1 MNRRKL
7 IFVTNDDGY
16 ASAGFAAAVEVAQTL
31 GDVIAVAPRTP
42 QSGRSQAITLTEKLL
57 LEKVRSDNGIEI
69 YTLTG
74 TEQYHPATGIKNC
87 PSPTAKANFRLLNN
101 RFLLMTRPYENDTI
115 KASTESANDNNKIS
129 KKLILY
135 PLKKQRRI

>member
-7 IFVTNDDGY
+7 IFVTNDDGS

-57 LEKVRSDNGIEI
+57 LE
-69 YTLTG
+69 
-74 TEQYHPATGIKNC
+74 
-87 PSPTAKANFRLLNN
+87 
-101 RFLLMTRPYENDTI
+101 
-115 KASTESANDNNKIS
+115 
-129 KKLILY
+129 
-135 PLKKQRRI
+135 